1 MAPCR
6 FSLTPPFY
14 PTWPPPSVWICCAS
28 CLILFDLASTV
39 YEEIQ
44 QGVEEGYEFLAG
56 IDKSLGSGLF
66 SLVTLEGENEWR
78 TYHAM
83 PDTLQR
89 GEAMS
94 LAIARCRGWRFL
106 TDDRAARMYAG
117 RLGVSYSGT
126 LGLLRFAVQKS
137 HLTQEDGNVLLTE
150 MIARA
155 RYRSPVSDL
164 RTLLQDRE

>member
-1 MAPCR
+1 MP
-6 FSLTPPFY
+6 
-14 PTWPPPSVWICCAS
+14 V
-28 CLILFDLASTV
+28 LIDATVLSNLAAVERLDLLRLLSDALYLASTV

-56 IDKSLGSGLF
+56 IDTALESGLF
-66 SLVTLEGENEWR
+66 SLVTLEGENEWH
-78 TYHAM
+78 TYRAM

-94 LAIARCRGWRFL
+94 LAIARGRGWRFL
-106 TDDRAARMYAG
+106 TDDRAARMYAE

-126 LGLLRFAVQKS
+126 LGLLRYAVQKG
-137 HLTQEDGNVLLTE
+137 HLTLEAGNALLTG
-150 MIARA
+150 MIVRA

-164 RTLLQDRE
+164 RTLL